1 MATIS
6 SGSIDS
12 EGGEVVLFVLRLD
25 DDDELVL
32 LLRRFLLS
40 CGREGANLWELGWL
54 EGEGGEEERERER
67 ERERELERGVGESWE
82 EEEGEFGL
90 GERMS
95 VLILASLKVL
105 KETV

>member
-40 CGREGANLWELGWL
+40 CCGREGANLWELGWP
-54 EGEGGEEERERER
+54 EGEGGEEER